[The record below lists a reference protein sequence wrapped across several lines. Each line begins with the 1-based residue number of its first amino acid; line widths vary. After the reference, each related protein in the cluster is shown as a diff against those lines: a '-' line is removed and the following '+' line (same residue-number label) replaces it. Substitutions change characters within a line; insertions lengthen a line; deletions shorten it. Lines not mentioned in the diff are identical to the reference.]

1 MTDRVNSEQRSAMMA
16 AIPSKDTGPEMIVR
30 KLVHSLGYRY
40 RLHSAKLPGKPDL
53 VFPGRHK
60 AIFVH
65 GCFWHRHK
73 GCPKTSIPMT
83 RIEFWREKFQAN
95 VARDRRVK
103 HMLEEDGWNVL
114 VLWQCELGDVKHL
127 KKRLKSFLG

>member
-1 MTDRVNSEQRSAMMA
+1 
-16 AIPSKDTGPEMIVR
+16 
-30 KLVHSLGYRY
+30 
-40 RLHSAKLPGKPDL
+40 
-53 VFPGRHK
+53 
-60 AIFVH
+60 
-65 GCFWHRHK
+65 
-73 GCPKTSIPMT
+73 MT